1 MVAAVRGRGNGFVHL
16 STPRRFERA
25 LKIEEVMLRVL
36 VRCGSPVGR
45 RSGPDKDYRGFRVA
59 APTLIN
65 SVLNDMYSS
74 SFLKRMNRAR

>member
-1 MVAAVRGRGNGFVHL
+1 MVAAVRGRGNGLVHVR
-16 STPRRFERA
+16 TPRPFERA
-25 LKIEEVMLRVL
+25 LKKEELMLRVL

-65 SVLNDMYSS
+65 SVLDDMSRL
-74 SFLKRMNRAR
+74 SFLRE